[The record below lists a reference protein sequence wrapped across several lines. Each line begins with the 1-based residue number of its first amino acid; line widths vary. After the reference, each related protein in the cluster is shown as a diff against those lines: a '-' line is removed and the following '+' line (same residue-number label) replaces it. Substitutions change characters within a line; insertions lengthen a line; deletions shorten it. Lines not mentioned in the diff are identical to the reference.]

1 MSHNIYFSDR
11 QQAIRDRQR
20 GRQADLTLLFM
31 SAVATGPIQTV
42 RIHHESLVVDIELD
56 GPPSHLTSCGANDL
70 VWVPNETRP
79 VSRQAPPQGRLLVAR
94 PHRGFVSSEL
104 TRNETALLTD
114 IAFNRDP

>member
-31 SAVATGPIQTV
+31 SAAATAPTQTV

-56 GPPSHLTSCGANDL
+56 GPPSHLTSCAGNDL

-79 VSRQAPPQGRLLVAR
+79 VSRQAPQGRLLVAGQN
-94 PHRGFVSSEL
+94 RGFVSSEL

-114 IAFNRDP
+114 IALNRDP